1 MFTTEKGKDTILFR
15 SSAEMRTVDR
25 VVQESKP
32 FLSRF
37 GAAENVR
44 LKVVIRELLI
54 NAIEHGCGGDSSQSV
69 ECEIEYLGGARFRVT
84 VEDSGAGFDYSSID
98 WKIPGDPQQER
109 HRGFGLVNT
118 LADEVEFNEKGNRVT
133 AFLGDLVE
141 TDFKTEDKKS
151 SIQIIP
157 TGDITANVADKLRLL
172 LIRALDEKKFLV
184 KIDMKNVNDIDSIGI
199 SVLISFTKM
208 LEKKN
213 KKGKLKLMNTNKD
226 IHSLFRLIKID
237 EIIAV
242 SVS

>member
-1 MFTTEKGKDTILFR
+1 MFAVEKGEDIILFR
-15 SSAEMRTVDR
+15 SSAEMRVVDR
-25 VVQESKP
+25 VVQESKA
-32 FLSRF
+32 FLGRY
-37 GAAENVR
+37 GAAENIR

-54 NAIEHGCGGDSSQSV
+54 NAIEHGCGGDPTLTV
-69 ECEIEYLGGARFRVT
+69 ECEIEYLGGARFRIT
-84 VEDSGAGFDYSSID
+84 VEDSGAGFDYESIN

-141 TDFKTEDKKS
+141 TDFKTEDKKN
-151 SIQIIP
+151 SIHIIP

-172 LIRALDEKKFLV
+172 LIRALDEKKYQV

-208 LEKKN
+208 LEGKS

-237 EIIAV
+237 EIITVNVA
-242 SVS
+242 

>member
-1 MFTTEKGKDTILFR
+1 MLTTEKGEDLVLFR
-15 SSAEMRTVDR
+15 MSAEMKTVDR
-25 VVQESKP
+25 VVQECKA
-32 FLSRF
+32 FLGRF
-37 GAAENVR
+37 GAAENIR

-54 NAIEHGCGGDSSQSV
+54 NAIEHGCGADASKKV
-69 ECEIEYLGGARFRVT
+69 ACEIEYLGGARFRVT
-84 VEDSGAGFDYSSID
+84 VEDEGPGFDYASID
-98 WKIPGDPQQER
+98 WKIPGDPQQDR

-133 AFLGDLVE
+133 AFLGDVVE

-151 SIQIIP
+151 SFLIVP

-208 LEKKN
+208 LERKS
-213 KKGKLKLMNTNKD
+213 KKGKLKLVNANKD

-242 SVS
+242 SVA